1 MLIADKT
8 SASNRRPRQRQVGA
22 KRRQSLLERS
32 GDRGSG
38 SGVTDQPLRKRGR
51 VVVDSDDEIEGGSS
65 SSRGRKVGR
74 GADHDEEIEVVLPAG
89 VPFLSREVGDELSV
103 WDDPS
108 DSAKTIKMI
117 CHGESLQPASA
128 LPITAQR
135 PMGKDKVG
143 FAAQSFNI
151 PEIPGVMSGWIS
163 GFVELPAG
171 AIKDAEGVGE
181 CSQVFFIAACQE
193 RQPTIRIACTRSC
206 TLTDSFSLTVTL
218 CLFSFRT
225 TRWSWGWRTL
235 GKRNGVMTWR
245 SVCS

>member
-8 SASNRRPRQRQVGA
+8 ASNRRPRQRQVGA

-38 SGVTDQPLRKRGR
+38 DGVDQPSRKRGR
-51 VVVDSDDEIEGGSS
+51 VVVDSDDEFEGSGSGSS
-65 SSRGRKVGR
+65 PGKGRKMGR
-74 GADHDEEIEVVLPAG
+74 GNDRDDEMEVVLPAG
-89 VPFLSREVGDELSV
+89 VPFLPRDVGDELSV

-135 PMGKDKVG
+135 PAGKDKVG
-143 FAAQSFNI
+143 YAAQSFNI

-181 CSQVFFIAACQE
+181 CSQVFFIAACQVG
-193 RQPTIRIACTRSC
+193 QPSIPYPSPVSHVHHSRV
-206 TLTDSFSLTVTL
+206 F
-218 CLFSFRT
+218 
-225 TRWSWGWRTL
+225 
-235 GKRNGVMTWR
+235 
-245 SVCS
+245 

>member
-1 MLIADKT
+1 MIRYFLLISPTTLTFPFLIDQCHFCHPSQVGLLIADKT
-8 SASNRRPRQRQVGA
+8 TSNRRPRQRQVGA

-38 SGVTDQPLRKRGR
+38 SGNTDQPSRKRGR
-51 VVVDSDDEIEGGSS
+51 VVDDSDDEVDVGSGK
-65 SSRGRKVGR
+65 GRKAGR
-74 GADHDEEIEVVLPAG
+74 GDDYEEEMEVVLPAG

-135 PMGKDKVG
+135 PAGKDKVG

-181 CSQVFFIAACQE
+181 CSQVFFIATCQV
-193 RQPTIRIACTRSC
+193 RQP
-206 TLTDSFSLTVTL
+206 
-218 CLFSFRT
+218 
-225 TRWSWGWRTL
+225 
-235 GKRNGVMTWR
+235 
-245 SVCS
+245 

>member
-8 SASNRRPRQRQVGA
+8 ASSRRPRPRQVGA

-32 GDRGSG
+32 GDRGGG
-38 SGVTDQPLRKRGR
+38 SSSSSSSSCDVDQPSRKRGR
-51 VVVDSDDEIEGGSS
+51 VVVDSDDELEAGSGSSGSS
-65 SSRGRKVGR
+65 SSKGRKAGRVG
-74 GADHDEEIEVVLPAG
+74 DHDDEMEVVLPAG

-135 PMGKDKVG
+135 PAGKDKVG

-151 PEIPGVMSGWIS
+151 PEIHGVMSGWIS

-181 CSQVFFIAACQE
+181 CSQVFFIAACQV
-193 RQPTIRIACTRSC
+193 RRSTNHPTSQSPISHMFQT
-206 TLTDSFSLTVTL
+206 FHNPPSLLL
-218 CLFSFRT
+218 CLVSFV
-225 TRWSWGWRTL
+225 WLLPG
-235 GKRNGVMTWR
+235 
-245 SVCS
+245 